1 MSLAV
6 NMTFLRHLMA
16 ATALLMG
23 LALAG
28 CGAGSEF
35 GGVDEDRSNQ
45 PFPQNFRA
53 ELLAFYKTYLTNPVG
68 VREAV
73 LAEPVLRKV
82 GGRPRYVAC
91 VRVTNVRASPTTA
104 ARFTASRRWCL
115 SMAGSTA
122 VDDTEELC
130 SGVSYAPFADLE
142 KLTR

>member
-1 MSLAV
+1 MVKVAFPTFRHATLGPAVVLA
-6 NMTFLRHLMA
+6 
-16 ATALLMG
+16 

-28 CGAGSEF
+28 CG
-35 GGVDEDRSNQ
+35 GGGGLTVPTEGANQ

-68 VREAV
+68 VREAG

-91 VRVTNVRASPTTA
+91 VRYN
-104 ARFTASRRWCL
+104 ARQSDGRLRGLQEQAVVFVDGRLDR
-115 SMAGSTA
+115 A
-122 VDDTEELC
+122 VDETEELC
-130 SGVSYAPFADLE
+130 GGVSYAPFADLE

>member
-1 MSLAV
+1 
-6 NMTFLRHLMA
+6 MA

-23 LALAG
+23 LVLAG
-28 CGAGSEF
+28 CGAGS
-35 GGVDEDRSNQ
+35 GLAVPTEDRSNQ

-68 VREAV
+68 VREAA

-91 VRVTNVRASPTTA
+91 VRYN
-104 ARFTASRRWCL
+104 ARQSDGRLRGLQEQAVVFVDGRLDR
-115 SMAGSTA
+115 A